1 MQIVKHDETRAQIYA
16 INALKAQQER
26 SKFDVHMH
34 DKVRPLLGRRCVIPQ
49 EIVNMPVSA
58 QAEFLNRGELSSG
71 SVEGVVLKSAG
82 GGLVWI
88 YIFAERMPFR
98 FWMADAQGWL
108 SDDDK
113 RELGLP
119 IVHYEKAAAAK
130 AAAADDPWKNPEPL
144 PDLNAMYGAGK
155 AVSAGEADAAG
166 AAPVTPAKGAAPAS
180 SATAAPRAARR
191 RRRRRRRQRRRPR
204 RV

>member
-1 MQIVKHDETRAQIYA
+1 
-16 INALKAQQER
+16 
-26 SKFDVHMH
+26 
-34 DKVRPLLGRRCVIPQ
+34 
-49 EIVNMPVSA
+49 MPVSA

-130 AAAADDPWKNPEPL
+130 ATGENGALVRCKQVYHMYHPACTPL
-144 PDLNAMYGAGK
+144 
-155 AVSAGEADAAG
+155 
-166 AAPVTPAKGAAPAS
+166 APKSHRAAAPARSQLIGAADRRVQSHLERPCNYVRSPLHRRTKGSLRSTS
-180 SATAAPRAARR
+180 SFASRSRYPRNSSTTTS
-191 RRRRRRRQRRRPR
+191 RPR
-204 RV
+204 RA